1 MRLCPFAVVRCTLLS
16 PTYGQPY
23 VRSLFCKCEDGTMAG
38 MPDIAAVKA
47 FEAEESSDS
56 SEDHGWIT
64 KEELMEVESIQ
75 ERHRRK
81 RMMQFQDDVSCR
93 AEAGSSGG
101 SEDEKGDKKSKL
113 ETIEEREE
121 EVENQTAGIPP
132 QQEAGPTELFP
143 LRARLCATMTLAN
156 FLEGEAMR
164 HNVFPEAMFDNQS
177 MPPIPA
183 PPDRSTPALDSPS
196 SKRGGE
202 ASSSGLR
209 GEASSSGLVRTMAA
223 VGRAEVGRAEDNG
236 TKRRNVWV
244 GSQPSKTANRLPAEN
259 VKKKLASA
267 PAEPSSAA
275 SVEGQ
280 WTPPTEAEW
289 AQWFASGDA
298 ELVEYG

>member
-1 MRLCPFAVVRCTLLS
+1 
-16 PTYGQPY
+16 
-23 VRSLFCKCEDGTMAG
+23 
-38 MPDIAAVKA
+38 
-47 FEAEESSDS
+47 
-56 SEDHGWIT
+56 
-64 KEELMEVESIQ
+64 
-75 ERHRRK
+75 
-81 RMMQFQDDVSCR
+81 MMQFQDDVSCR

-101 SEDEKGDKKSKL
+101 SEDEKGDKKCKL

-143 LRARLCATMTLAN
+143 SAGPNLVVENRSLFSSRLFATRTMAN
-156 FLEGEAMR
+156 SLEGEAMR

-202 ASSSGLR
+202 ASSSGLG